1 MVRSEHYTFRL
12 ILDGD
17 GNTVKTGIHNATNP
31 VNEGEPDAENPT
43 APKGG
48 MKNMLKLSALN
59 SVKNQVAGY
68 MTSNVETFTGSPHMQ
83 AQTNFAMGVGKN
95 MLAFA
100 VNPVLGAVS
109 LAADAI
115 ANVTTYLHGKNREAV
130 ALEESRRRSGTFY
143 DQSRS
148 K

>member
-48 MKNMLKLSALN
+48 VKSMALA
-59 SVKNQVAGY
+59 VAGGAVKQIAGY
-68 MTSNVETFTGSPHMQ
+68 AASHVEMFTGSSYRQ
-83 AQTNFAMGVGKN
+83 AQVNDAMTIGKYGAAI
-95 MLAFA
+95 LAS
-100 VNPVLGAVS
+100 PILGALSFV
-109 LAADAI
+109 ADGIKASI
-115 ANVTTYLHGKNREAV
+115 NFEQNKKREQV
-130 ALEESRRRSGTFY
+130 ALNVAMQRAGNAY
-143 DQSRS
+143 NQSRS
-148 K
+148 